1 MEPAGQ
7 APDSTSQA
15 HPSITIRPSQSHS
28 KCSPSTAVKKA
39 DAKGMRQPKSCI
51 WSAGQGVT
59 VGSRLGHTEA
69 TPHAVQPV
77 CTLYT
82 TAGIILQ
89 PLAQLTGAQGGLQDH
104 HKDGGQ
110 DHADAATTKAAIGLK
125 GALSAAIAGG
135 TAVAGSHNLKQW
147 RMPLLHCTLIEGGER
162 ERNADRFAPTHLTVI
177 CRQATRRPRRATGAS
192 SLQQGERG
200 PVRRESDSRQLPHP
214 MQLQIAAR
222 DAHLD
227 NLHL

>member
-1 MEPAGQ
+1 MEV
-7 APDSTSQA
+7 DSATQKP
-15 HPSITIRPSQSHS
+15 HLTL
-28 KCSPSTAVKKA
+28 
-39 DAKGMRQPKSCI
+39 CI
-51 WSAGQGVT
+51 
-59 VGSRLGHTEA
+59 
-69 TPHAVQPV
+69 PV

-82 TAGIILQ
+82 TAGVILQ
-89 PLAQLTGAQGGLQDH
+89 LLAQLTGAQGGLQDH

-135 TAVAGSHNLKQW
+135 TAVAGSHNLKQ
-147 RMPLLHCTLIEGGER
+147 RRTPLLHCTLIEETER
-162 ERNADRFAPTHLTVI
+162 EREKCRSPQFAPTHLTVI

-200 PVRRESDSRQLPHP
+200 PVRKESDSRQLPHP